1 MNPVP
6 NAVKPLQVIKRIYRS
21 WWRKI
26 DISAPYRLSCK
37 IHWAGNGEV
46 VACVPFGRI
55 SHLLIGGWY
64 NNEFACEDISNDWQQ
79 SFYWFWNMALFVPK
93 AWKWYSYIDINAT
106 ELVVAVRAIWT
117 FTPLKNAKTNKMEV
131 LGRVGTRA
139 FRITV
144 EVRGSSPCAPTKN
157 EPFGSFDFCK
167 SF

>member
-1 MNPVP
+1 MVYRNGWRRRSSVGAVQTAAHFIRGGMKPVP

-37 IHWAGNGEV
+37 IHWAGNGGV

-106 ELVVAVRAIWT
+106 ELVVAVRAIMDIY
-117 FTPLKNAKTNKMEV
+117 TPEKRKNKQN
-131 LGRVGTRA
+131 GSIGTSWN
-139 FRITV
+139 I
-144 EVRGSSPCAPTKN
+144 SI
-157 EPFGSFDFCK
+157 
-167 SF
+167 